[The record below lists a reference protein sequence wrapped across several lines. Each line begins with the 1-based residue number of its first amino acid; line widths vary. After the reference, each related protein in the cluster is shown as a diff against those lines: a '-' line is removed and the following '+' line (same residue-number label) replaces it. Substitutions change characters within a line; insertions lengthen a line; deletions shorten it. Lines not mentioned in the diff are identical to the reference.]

1 MNSKIALVT
10 GASSGIGEATA
21 ARLANAGYT
30 VYGTS
35 RRGGTSTTAGMQMLA
50 LDVTDDASVAA
61 AVDTILRKEGRL
73 DLLVNNA
80 GFSVAASAAEE
91 SSIQQAQSVFDT
103 NFFGTLR
110 MTNAVIGQMRKQ
122 GGGRILNIGS
132 VLGLVPIPYAAL
144 YVASKHAIEGYTES
158 LDHELRD
165 WGIRV
170 SVIEPAYTRTAFD
183 TNALQPDTPLEIYQA
198 VRMHVAAH
206 IAQVMKKADAP
217 SVVADVVLAAAQD
230 ARPKARY
237 TAGKVARQ
245 LSFLRRLLP
254 NRMVGDAV
262 RKDLKLH
269 QVAAVPA
276 ATHAAQAAGV
286 RP

>member
-35 RRGGTSTTAGMQMLA
+35 RRGGTSTTAGVQMLA

-183 TNALQPDTPLEIYQA
+183 TNALQPDTPMEIYQA
-198 VRMHVAAH
+198 VRTHVAAH
-206 IAQVMKKADAP
+206 IAQVMQKADAP

-230 ARPKARY
+230 AHPKARY

-276 ATHAAQAAGV
+276 AAHAAQAAGV
-286 RP
+286 RS

>member
-1 MNSKIALVT
+1 MT

-21 ARLANAGYT
+21 ERLANAGYT

-35 RRGGTSTTAGMQMLA
+35 RRGGTSTTAGVQMLA

-170 SVIEPAYTRTAFD
+170 SVIEPPTPGRLSTPTRCSPIHRWRSIRHCARMWPRTLRRSCKRPMHPAWWP
-183 TNALQPDTPLEIYQA
+183 TWCSP
-198 VRMHVAAH
+198 RRKMHVRKPAT
-206 IAQVMKKADAP
+206 P
-217 SVVADVVLAAAQD
+217 R
-230 ARPKARY
+230 ARSL
-237 TAGKVARQ
+237 G
-245 LSFLRRLLP
+245 S
-254 NRMVGDAV
+254 
-262 RKDLKLH
+262 
-269 QVAAVPA
+269 
-276 ATHAAQAAGV
+276 
-286 RP
+286 

>member
-10 GASSGIGEATA
+10 GASSGIGKATA
-21 ARLANAGYT
+21 AHLANAGYT

-35 RRGGTSTTAGMQMLA
+35 RRGGTSTTAGVQMLA
-50 LDVTDDASVAA
+50 LDVTDDASVTA

-80 GFSVAASAAEE
+80 GFSVAPSAAEE

-206 IAQVMKKADAP
+206 IAQVMQKADAP

-230 ARPKARY
+230 AHPKARY

-276 ATHAAQAAGV
+276 AAHAAQAAGV